1 MALVAIAAVEP
12 YADAVAAACV
22 EICEADGVVV
32 VVVVVVAVDFVVLGA
47 VVFPRTLHLVPL

>member
-22 EICEADGVVV
+22 EICEADEVV